1 MPVFLSTGSRGRIA
15 GSRRQNAKNHRK
27 VQIFGNRACIFHK
40 TEYIVRLYVA
50 NVDNVRAAWRRFR
63 ACGRV
68 RMQNEKQDK
77 VKTKNGQDQT
87 EKDWCEE
94 LDQLPRGCDGHP
106 FFP

>member
-1 MPVFLSTGSRGRIA
+1 
-15 GSRRQNAKNHRK
+15 
-27 VQIFGNRACIFHK
+27 
-40 TEYIVRLYVA
+40 
-50 NVDNVRAAWRRFR
+50 
-63 ACGRV
+63 
-68 RMQNEKQDK
+68 MQNEKQDK